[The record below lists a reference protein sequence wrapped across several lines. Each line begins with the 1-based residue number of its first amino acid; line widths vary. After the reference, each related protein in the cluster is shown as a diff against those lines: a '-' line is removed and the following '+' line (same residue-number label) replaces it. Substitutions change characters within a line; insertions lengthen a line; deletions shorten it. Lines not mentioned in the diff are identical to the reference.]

1 MDPAPKGFREFQA
14 RHWPLTRFPQDGH
27 RREGMNEQ
35 TAFQDIRQRIESLL
49 HGETDAVALMATL
62 ACELHHHFPH
72 FHWTGFYR
80 VVAPGLLK
88 IGPYQGGHGCLVI
101 HFERGICGRCARE
114 ETTVII
120 PDVELEAD
128 HIACSGTTRSEIV
141 VPVFDAGGKLRAV
154 LDVDSD
160 FPDAFG
166 ETDARFLGE
175 VCGIFRNPAIVW

>member
-1 MDPAPKGFREFQA
+1 
-14 RHWPLTRFPQDGH
+14 
-27 RREGMNEQ
+27 MNDRN
-35 TAFQDIRQRIESLL
+35 DIQSRIYAVTE
-49 HGETDAVALMATL
+49 GETDAVALMATL

-101 HFERGICGRCARE
+101 PFSRGICGRCARE
-114 ETTVII
+114 EKTIII
-120 PDVELEAD
+120 PDVEREAD
-128 HIACSGTTRSEIV
+128 HIACSSSTRSEIV
-141 VPVFDAGGKLRAV
+141 VPVFDAEGELRAV

-166 ETDARFLGE
+166 ENDAQLLE
-175 VCGIFRNPAIVW
+175 EICGLFRPSAISW